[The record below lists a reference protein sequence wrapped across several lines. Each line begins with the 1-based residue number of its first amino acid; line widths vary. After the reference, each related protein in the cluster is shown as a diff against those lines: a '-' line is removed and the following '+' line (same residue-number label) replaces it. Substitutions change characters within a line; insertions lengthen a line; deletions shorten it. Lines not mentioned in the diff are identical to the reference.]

1 MAKTMLKPLNF
12 IMIGWYPWIKKTV
25 NYCGCKEGKRGLKFF
40 QRITQNAALFVDL
53 SYNIYCAVS
62 GFDYYNIKEVI
73 EKVTLI
79 KREGNEDWFCSDNSD
94 CTPV

>member
-1 MAKTMLKPLNF
+1 
-12 IMIGWYPWIKKTV
+12 MIGWYPWIKNSV
-25 NYCGCKEGKRGLKFF
+25 NCCGCIEGKRGLKDFH
-40 QRITQNAALFVDL
+40 RIAQNAALYVDL
-53 SYNIYCAVS
+53 LQNIYYAVS
-62 GFDYYNIKEVI
+62 GFDDYNIKEVI